1 MSMYFKGDK
10 VAPTI
15 NVDTGKY
22 RGLLNGTLD
31 SFSNLIAKTTTLK
44 PYRFQNFTALTKAD
58 FTGITTIPDYTC
70 QNCTNL
76 EDLVLDE
83 DTTSIGQYAFSSC
96 SKIANEITFKD
107 CEIGYQSFYG
117 TKITAVKGTTKNING
132 QAFYNNSNL
141 KTVDLKVNGSIGDYN
156 FYNSN
161 ITSLNIDKDSVITS
175 LGSYAFRSVGSNRTT
190 PESNVFTL
198 DFRNSTFTSLGSSCF
213 QSTKYMD
220 IYFPSTL
227 KTISNSSQF
236 ASSQYLNIYYKNVP
250 TLGGTGVFSSVSN
263 VKNFFPYE
271 LLKTATTSTNWVSS
285 SILSTIFGYAP
296 ANTFNA
302 GETLP
307 ENDSQGWSLTWYS
320 DSNMTTEVTTVS
332 DASAIY
338 YCSVGERVAVAVSQ
352 ITTYQASCT
361 VTDEN
366 GKTYS
371 QGDTVKTNTV
381 LTITAQ
387 GGTDTPKL
395 YQLTL
400 NGTALVDDQQQTSA
414 TSKYTVGEDNIAIIC
429 IGWDGVN
436 TPVNPS
442 FADNTPAQI
451 KVGIDTGVGKTLWT
465 IGDKKSVTLTNGN
478 TYNLVLLDLTE
489 NRYEKSDGSGYS
501 NGVLGFE
508 EIIQNAQINSSPTN
522 AGGWAE
528 SKMYKETMSQI
539 LAILPQEWQDVI
551 STVKVASTVGST
563 STSVS
568 YSDNTVF
575 LPARVEV
582 FDPVTDSG
590 YKDEGT
596 VFDYYKNSG
605 SGSGNI
611 RIKKYNGSVS
621 RWWLRSPFLYNS
633 NSFMFVNTNGDWNVS
648 SASDSYGV
656 SVCFAI

>member
-1 MSMYFKGDK
+1 M
-10 VAPTI
+10 
-15 NVDTGKY
+15 
-22 RGLLNGTLD
+22 
-31 SFSNLIAKTTTLK
+31 
-44 PYRFQNFTALTKAD
+44 
-58 FTGITTIPDYTC
+58 
-70 QNCTNL
+70 
-76 EDLVLDE
+76 
-83 DTTSIGQYAFSSC
+83 
-96 SKIANEITFKD
+96 
-107 CEIGYQSFYG
+107 
-117 TKITAVKGTTKNING
+117 
-132 QAFYNNSNL
+132 
-141 KTVDLKVNGSIGDYN
+141 
-156 FYNSN
+156 
-161 ITSLNIDKDSVITS
+161 
-175 LGSYAFRSVGSNRTT
+175 
-190 PESNVFTL
+190 
-198 DFRNSTFTSLGSSCF
+198 
-213 QSTKYMD
+213 
-220 IYFPSTL
+220 
-227 KTISNSSQF
+227 
-236 ASSQYLNIYYKNVP
+236 
-250 TLGGTGVFSSVSN
+250 
-263 VKNFFPYE
+263 
-271 LLKTATTSTNWVSS
+271 
-285 SILSTIFGYAP
+285 
-296 ANTFNA
+296 
-302 GETLP
+302 
-307 ENDSQGWSLTWYS
+307 
-320 DSNMTTEVTTVS
+320 
-332 DASAIY
+332 
-338 YCSVGERVAVAVSQ
+338 
-352 ITTYQASCT
+352 
-361 VTDEN
+361 
-366 GKTYS
+366 
-371 QGDTVKTNTV
+371 

-621 RWWLRSPFLYNS
+621 RWWLRSPFLYSS
-633 NSFMFVNTNGDWNVS
+633 NSFMFVNTDGDWNVS
-648 SASDSYGV
+648 NASNSYGV
-656 SVCFAI
+656 SV